1 MDAQQVASIRRKQE
15 KIAVLPPPPLP
26 LPPPDCP
33 PEGIHHAL
41 QPSEPAPTG
50 VTDEPDG
57 GLDHEEKPKEPE
69 VLICLKIRLDIK
81 DINWCVIKKRDLY
94 I

>member
-15 KIAVLPPPPLP
+15 KIAVLPPPLP
-26 LPPPDCP
+26 APEYP
-33 PEGIHHAL
+33 PEGIHHEL

-69 VLICLKIRLDIK
+69 VLICLKFCWI
-81 DINWCVIKKRDLY
+81 
-94 I
+94 